1 MRTCTG
7 IGSRRAVDRRGAR
20 VPCGSRRSVGVR
32 QAKAC
37 GGPFSDG
44 AHSGLCL
51 SSRLLQAIDPTSP
64 AKSTKP
70 LAVVTEHLAD
80 EATEWLTQRCE
91 VVHAG
96 VGDPRFIECASQI
109 EALVVRTYT
118 QVDAKLLACLPRLR
132 VVGRAG
138 VGIDNID
145 VEACRAR
152 GVTVVSTPDANTQAV
167 VEYVVCL
174 LCDAL
179 RPRLFLDEAVS
190 KQEWDELRQDVVG
203 LWQMD
208 ELVLGILGL
217 GRIGKRVAEVARAIG
232 FEVVYHDLEDIAPDR
247 RNGASPVEVTRLF
260 AECDVITI
268 HIDGRAGNK
277 GFVGRELISLMR
289 PDAILINTSRG
300 FVLDTVA
307 LADWLRVNPAAAA
320 MLDVHDPEPFTD
332 ANPLIPLPNAHLA
345 PHLASRTM
353 TAMDNM
359 SWVVRDVVAVLE
371 GRKPKWAVW

>member
-1 MRTCTG
+1 MPILAPLTPMDD
-7 IGSRRAVDRRGAR
+7 SPSSKSAR
-20 VPCGSRRSVGVR
+20 
-32 QAKAC
+32 
-37 GGPFSDG
+37 
-44 AHSGLCL
+44 
-51 SSRLLQAIDPTSP
+51 
-64 AKSTKP
+64 P

-80 EATEWLTQRCE
+80 EAAEWLGQRCE
-91 VVHAG
+91 VLRAG
-96 VGDPRFIECASQI
+96 VTDPQFAEAAPAI

-118 QVDAKLLACLPRLR
+118 HVDDKLLACLPRLK
-132 VVGRAG
+132 VVRRAG

-145 VEACRAR
+145 VAACRAR
-152 GVTVVSTPDANTQAV
+152 GVRVVSTPDANTQAV

-232 FEVVYHDLEDIAPDR
+232 FTVVYHDIAEIAPER
-247 RNGASPVEVTRLF
+247 RNGAEPVSVTRLF
-260 AECDVITI
+260 AECDVISV
-268 HIDGRAGNK
+268 HVDGRTENK
-277 GFVGRELISLMR
+277 RFVGRELISLMR

-300 FVLDTVA
+300 CVIDTHA

-320 MLDVHDPEPFTD
+320 LLDVHEPEPITD
-332 ANPLIPLPNAHLA
+332 ANPLLPLPNAHLA

-371 GRKPKWAVW
+371 GRTPKWPV

>member
-1 MRTCTG
+1 M
-7 IGSRRAVDRRGAR
+7 D
-20 VPCGSRRSVGVR
+20 
-32 QAKAC
+32 
-37 GGPFSDG
+37 
-44 AHSGLCL
+44 AHS
-51 SSRLLQAIDPTSP
+51 TS
-64 AKSTKP
+64 KSARP
-70 LAVVTEHLAD
+70 LAVVTEHLSD
-80 EATEWLTQRCE
+80 EATEWLEGRCE
-91 VVHAG
+91 VLRAS
-96 VGDPRFIECASQI
+96 VGDPRFAEAAPAI

-118 QVDAKLLACLPRLR
+118 HVDDRLLACLPRLK

-145 VEACRAR
+145 VAACRAR
-152 GVTVVSTPDANTQAV
+152 GVQVVSTPDANTQAV

-208 ELVLGILGL
+208 ELVLGILGF
-217 GRIGKRVAEVARAIG
+217 GRIGRRVAEVARAIG
-232 FEVVYHDLEDIAPDR
+232 FTVVYNDLDEIAAEAR
-247 RNGASPVEVTRLF
+247 RGAEPVSVTRLF
-260 AECDVITI
+260 AESDVITV
-268 HIDGRAGNK
+268 HIDGRASNK
-277 GFVGRELISLMR
+277 RFVGRELISLMR

-300 FVLDTVA
+300 CVVDTES

-320 MLDVHDPEPFTD
+320 LLDVHDPEPITD
-332 ANPLIPLPNAHLA
+332 ANPLLPLPNAHLA

-371 GRKPKWAVW
+371 GRKPKWPAW

>member
-1 MRTCTG
+1 VEAG
-7 IGSRRAVDRRGAR
+7 
-20 VPCGSRRSVGVR
+20 
-32 QAKAC
+32 

-44 AHSGLCL
+44 ARSGLRL
-51 SSRLLQAIDPTSP
+51 SSLLLQATDQTSP
-64 AKSTKP
+64 AKSSKP
-70 LAVVTEHLAD
+70 LAVVTEHLAE
-80 EATEWLTQRCE
+80 EAAEWLAQRCE
-91 VVHAG
+91 VLHAG
-96 VGDPRFIECASQI
+96 VADPRFAECASQI

-118 QVDAKLLACLPRLR
+118 QVDDKLLACLPRLK

-145 VEACRAR
+145 VDACRKR
-152 GVTVVSTPDANTQAV
+152 GVQVVSTPDANTQAV

-179 RPRLFLDEAVS
+179 RPRLFLDEAVP

-232 FEVVYHDLEDIAPDR
+232 FTVVYHDIEEIAPDAR
-247 RNGASPVEVTRLF
+247 RGAEPVTATRLF
-260 AECDVITI
+260 AESDVITV
-268 HIDGRAGNK
+268 HVDGRASNRH
-277 GFVGRELISLMR
+277 FVGRELISLMR
-289 PDAILINTSRG
+289 PDAILLNTSRG
-300 FVLDTVA
+300 CVIDTAA

-320 MLDVHDPEPFTD
+320 MLDVHDPEPITD

-371 GRKPKWAVW
+371 GRKPKYPAG

>member
-1 MRTCTG
+1 M
-7 IGSRRAVDRRGAR
+7 
-20 VPCGSRRSVGVR
+20 
-32 QAKAC
+32 
-37 GGPFSDG
+37 
-44 AHSGLCL
+44 
-51 SSRLLQAIDPTSP
+51 
-64 AKSTKP
+64 
-70 LAVVTEHLAD
+70 VTEHLAE
-80 EATEWLTQRCE
+80 EAAEWLAQRCE
-91 VVHAG
+91 VLHAG
-96 VGDPRFIECASQI
+96 VADPRFAECASQI

-118 QVDAKLLACLPRLR
+118 QVDDKLLACLPRLK

-145 VEACRAR
+145 VAACRER
-152 GVTVVSTPDANTQAV
+152 GVQVVSTPDANTQAV

-179 RPRLFLDEAVS
+179 RPRLFLDEAVP

-232 FEVVYHDLEDIAPDR
+232 FTVVYHDIEEIAPDAR
-247 RNGASPVEVTRLF
+247 RGAEPVTATRLF
-260 AECDVITI
+260 AESDVITV
-268 HIDGRAGNK
+268 HVDGRASNK
-277 GFVGRELISLMR
+277 HFVGRELISLMR
-289 PDAILINTSRG
+289 PDAILLNTSRG
-300 FVLDTVA
+300 CVIDTAA

-320 MLDVHDPEPFTD
+320 MLDVHDPEPITD

-371 GRKPKWAVW
+371 GRKPKYPAG